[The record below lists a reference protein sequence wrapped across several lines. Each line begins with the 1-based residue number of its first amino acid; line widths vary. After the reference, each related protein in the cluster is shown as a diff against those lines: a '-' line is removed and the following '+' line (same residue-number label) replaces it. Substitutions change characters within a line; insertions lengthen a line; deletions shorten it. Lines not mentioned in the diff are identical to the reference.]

1 METKQNQFQKLEN
14 DMFHYGFQHLVFAA
28 HEFSH
33 KQKKIV
39 NEETGAERFEHE
51 VTLKHEFTKKILKAV
66 GEGLSSPLFWEMFM
80 ENTFD
85 ELREQ
90 VGTNDCTG
98 ADLRE
103 KFHKII
109 MPLVSTLLS
118 SHERLVG
125 YGADEEIGGVIC
137 MMEELRLLDEMQVFL
152 ETRRKNILGFY
163 NANRK
168 KIQESFTTV
177 QNALM
182 EAPVQVTV

>member
-1 METKQNQFQKLEN
+1 METKNTFQKLEN

-39 NEETGAERFEHE
+39 NEESGAERFEHE
-51 VTLKHEFTKKILKAV
+51 VALKLEFTKKILKAV
-66 GEGLSSPLFWEMFM
+66 GEGLSSPLFWNLFM

-90 VGTNDCTG
+90 MGTNDCMG

-103 KFHKII
+103 KFHKVILP
-109 MPLVSTLLS
+109 MVSTFLS
-118 SHERLVG
+118 SYERLAG
-125 YGADEEIGGVIC
+125 YGADEEIGGVLC

-152 ETRRKNILGFY
+152 ETRRKNILGY
-163 NANRK
+163 YDSSRK
-168 KIQESFTTV
+168 KIQESFRTV